1 MDIPQLANP
10 LILLLISPVVL
21 AGWYAI
27 RKGIPRALIVS
38 RIIILSL
45 LIIALASPFTLGTST
60 VRDEAPRITVI
71 SDQTMSMDLFNKDT
85 GTKIF
90 ESIKSKTPT
99 TYRQFAGISSPIGDE
114 VINNAENNNLVLVS
128 DGNNNH
134 GKDLFD
140 AISFVS
146 RTGTKVF
153 AVKQK
158 PIHND
163 ASVEIE
169 SAKNLIIGNENV
181 FNIVVRQAGNE
192 TSYRLDVQIDG
203 ASVKLPDESKN
214 VVQTERVKVIPVS
227 ATFNSLGTHKVTA
240 TITPSGEDWFKL
252 NNVFYNSVFV
262 VPKPKVLAVT
272 DDTTSPLYKV
282 ATSLYEVK
290 TLNTVPDDLAAY
302 KAVIIDNKGAAQL
315 SAESLRKYAG
325 SGGGLVVVGGDAA
338 YDKGSYNNS
347 PVEAL
352 LPIISRAAEYKG
364 GRNVVI
370 VIDASG
376 STAGDFI
383 SLIDANAISLV
394 RNLGRDSHVAVV
406 AIGGQ
411 TAQTAL
417 LPLSSSANIVEL
429 ESFIREIGPKGGG
442 NPTNI
447 NDGFGIA
454 EELLGSASGI
464 REIILL
470 SDGNIPTTTEGVDTE
485 AIDATKEKTIDL
497 TDKEFK
503 IHFVQLLTSSQKF
516 KVANRWYKE
525 IALHSSETNYLF
537 SWDEV
542 PGNDNKNI
550 IEFLAY
556 KFGIDWVNKATIE
569 KINKNQIK
577 VYYEKD
583 EISLILNDDRTKVD
597 LIIGDKKI
605 DEFGVKIENNRLNIY
620 DAVLVLNPDER
631 ASAMF
636 KAAPDAAPTPTPEAI
651 NEYPLAAVDS
661 NHFITKYLNLT
672 ASVTGYN
679 EVTPKLGGERLVATT
694 RGKPILT
701 TWGFGLGRVA
711 SFTTDN
717 GNPGS
722 NTAWA
727 SAVYSGENSRLVS
740 SMINWAIGDPR
751 PREGVVIQAEDIWA
765 GTPGKIVITSNT
777 RPIVKLD
784 GKNEINL
791 IPTGPTTFEYS
802 INFDKDE
809 DIGFHDLSGTGEA
822 KYGIAVN
829 YPLEYREVGF
839 NEKLN
844 TVIESNG
851 GRVYDESEVEG
862 LLLLD
867 IKEKAVR
874 TVQEPKSQKEPF
886 LLAAL
891 GLFLAEVIIRRLKD
905 YRKERPDIQDNPPR
919 VAPEEPEVEK

>member
-10 LILLLISPVVL
+10 LILLLISPVLLV
-21 AGWYAI
+21 GWYAV
-27 RKGIPRALIVS
+27 RKGIPKALIIS

-60 VRDEAPRITVI
+60 VRDEVPRITVI

-146 RTGTKVF
+146 RTGTRVF

-169 SAKNLIIGNENV
+169 SAKNLIVGNDNV

-203 ASVKLPDESKN
+203 APVKSESF
-214 VVQTERVKVIPVS
+214 VQKERTKVIPVS

-240 TITPSGEDWFKL
+240 TITPSSEDWFKL
-252 NNVFYNSVFV
+252 NNVFYKSVFV

-282 ATSLYEVK
+282 ATSLYAV
-290 TLNTVPDDLAAY
+290 TTMNSVPDDLAAY

-338 YDKGSYNNS
+338 YDKGGYNNS
-347 PVEAL
+347 PVEAM

-364 GRNVVI
+364 GRNLVI
-370 VIDASG
+370 VMDASG
-376 STAGDFI
+376 STAGEDPATGLSFI
-383 SLIDANAISLV
+383 GLIDANAL
-394 RNLGRDSHVAVV
+394 
-406 AIGGQ
+406 
-411 TAQTAL
+411 
-417 LPLSSSANIVEL
+417 NIVQNIASDSRLGVLAFGGVTAKTDILPMGSEANKAVL
-429 ESFIREIGPKGGG
+429 EKFIRDIGPKGSD
-442 NPTNI
+442 NPT
-447 NDGFGIA
+447 DLDKGLRSA
-454 EELLGSASGI
+454 EELLNSVSGTK
-464 REIILL
+464 EIIVL
-470 SDGNIPTTTEGVDTE
+470 SDGMMPPEGFDQIKKTVVDLKN
-485 AIDATKEKTIDL
+485 KEI
-497 TDKEFK
+497 K
-503 IHFVQLLTSSQKF
+503 IHLVQVRLSYETVKE
-516 KVANRWYKE
+516 ANRLYNE
-525 IALHSSETNYLF
+525 
-537 SWDEV
+537 
-542 PGNDNKNI
+542 
-550 IEFLAY
+550 LA
-556 KFGIDWVNKATIE
+556 KAADG
-569 KINKNQIK
+569 Q
-577 VYYEKD
+577 
-583 EISLILNDDRTKVD
+583 
-597 LIIGDKKI
+597 
-605 DEFGVKIENNRLNIY
+605 
-620 DAVLVLNPDER
+620 AVVLNPDER
-631 ASAMF
+631 AGTLIETKPSETVT
-636 KAAPDAAPTPTPEAI
+636 PTPTPTPEFPPSFGI
-651 NEYPLAAVDS
+651 DAVDA
-661 NHFITKYLNLT
+661 NHFITKYITFT
-672 ASVTGYN
+672 AAVTGYN
-679 EVTPKLGGERLVATT
+679 EVTPKLGSDWLVKAVVK
-694 RGKPILT
+694 GNNKPILT

-717 GNPGS
+717 GAGE
-722 NTAWA
+722 TRWA
-727 SAVYSGENSRLVS
+727 SAVYSGENSRLIAA
-740 SMINWAIGDPR
+740 MINWAIGDPR
-751 PREGVVIQAEDIWA
+751 PREGVVIQAGDIWG
-765 GTPGKIVITSNT
+765 GTPGRVVVTSNT
-777 RPIVKLD
+777 LPQVKLD
-784 GKNEINL
+784 GAAL
-791 IPTGPTTFEYS
+791 DLSRTGPTTYEAS
-802 INFDKDE
+802 INLEKE
-809 DIGFHDLSGTGEA
+809 GFHDLSG
-822 KYGIAVN
+822 YGIAVN

-919 VAPEEPEVEK
+919 AEQPAPAAPVAEPVAAE

>member
-10 LILLLISPVVL
+10 LVLLLISPVVL

-27 RKGIPRALIVS
+27 RKGIPRALIIS

-146 RTGTKVF
+146 KTGTRVF

-158 PIHND
+158 PIRND
-163 ASVEIE
+163 AGVEIE

-192 TSYRLDVQIDG
+192 TSYKLDVEIDG
-203 ASVKLPDESKN
+203 KPVKSETFT
-214 VVQTERVKVIPVS
+214 QTERTKVIPVS

-252 NNVFYNSVFV
+252 NNVFYKAVFV

-272 DDTTSPLYKV
+272 EDTTSPLYKV
-282 ATSLYEVK
+282 ASSLYAVT
-290 TLNTVPDDLAAY
+290 TLNSVPDDLSQY

-315 SAESLRKYAG
+315 SADTLRMYVA
-325 SGGGLVVVGGDAA
+325 GGGSLVVVGGDAS
-338 YDKGSYNNS
+338 YDKGNYNNS
-347 PVEAL
+347 PVEAM

-370 VIDASG
+370 VIDSSG
-376 STAGDFI
+376 STSAGVGKEIPITNERGEVIRYEYPDTVI
-383 SLIDANAISLV
+383 GLIDANAISVV
-394 RNLGRDSHVAVV
+394 RYIDRGSSVGVIAF
-406 AIGGQ
+406 GGKTREQ
-411 TAQTAL
+411 PL
-417 LPLSSSANIVEL
+417 LLMGSEQNRKVL
-429 ESFIREIGPKGGG
+429 EDFITQIGPKGSD
-442 NPTNI
+442 NPTDIELGLQAAGDMLKNI
-447 NDGFGIA
+447 G
-454 EELLGSASGI
+454 GSKLV
-464 REIILL
+464 ILL
-470 SDGNIPTTTEGVDTE
+470 SDGQIPKDS
-485 AIDATKEKTIDL
+485 
-497 TDKEFK
+497 K
-503 IHFVQLLTSSQKF
+503 ILN
-516 KVANRWYKE
+516 VAKS
-525 IALHSSETNYLF
+525 L
-537 SWDEV
+537 
-542 PGNDNKNI
+542 KNQD
-550 IEFLAY
+550 IEFVVGQILADY
-556 KFGIDWVNKATIE
+556 TVTEEQKA
-569 KINKNQIK
+569 
-577 VYYEKD
+577 
-583 EISLILNDDRTKVD
+583 S
-597 LIIGDKKI
+597 KI
-605 DEFGVKIENNRLNIY
+605 DPNYEELAK
-620 DAVLVLNPDER
+620 VLGTEVTVYLYKNKVCDER
-631 ASAMF
+631 ICLSGEKGPSAT
-636 KAAPDAAPTPTPEAI
+636 PTPTPTPEVSY
-651 NEYPLAAVDS
+651 EYPLAAVDA
-661 NHFITKYLNLT
+661 NHFITKYINLT

-679 EVTPKLGGERLVATT
+679 DVTPKLGGDRLVATT
-694 RGKPILT
+694 KGKPIIT

-717 GNPGS
+717 GAG
-722 NTAWA
+722 NTMWA
-727 SAVYSGENSRLVS
+727 PQVYSGENSRLIAA
-740 SMINWAIGDPR
+740 MINWAIGDPR

-784 GKNEINL
+784 GNNEINL
-791 IPTGPTTFEYS
+791 IPTAPTTYENSSLNFE
-802 INFDKDE
+802 KDE
-809 DIGFHDLSGTGEA
+809 DRGFHDLSG
-822 KYGIAVN
+822 YGIAVN
-829 YPLEYREVGF
+829 YPLEYRELGF

-905 YRKERPDIQDNPPR
+905 YRKERPQIEDNPPR
-919 VAPEEPEVEK
+919 TATEAPAAVATE